1 MTMDLDRLSSG
12 RTMSARSLSSS
23 SATARSANASERT
36 FLSAL
41 DRWQHPDDGSY
52 WQDATEG
59 FRLQAWQAGRLKID
73 VACGKTEDIYDW
85 ASLTKIVL
93 SVSNAMIEVGEGDL
107 SLRDPLTA
115 WLPEITEGVT
125 AKELRHFGKPLAVR
139 DVLSHSA
146 GMTWWKPFYL
156 QVSKRAPRDHEEAWA
171 ILSDLVIRDVRK
183 RILNGEIAKARK
195 GPAIYSDLD
204 FFLLG
209 EILRRSSMLS
219 IPDQYARIQDRLD
232 LAGTFFHALSKRDLT
247 TGPAARSSGAS
258 GGGGSS
264 VRGTRAS
271 SANVQQPGVVW
282 HRDRRDR
289 TAPTERD
296 TEWRGRV
303 LKGEVHDENSS
314 SLFGFAP
321 HAGLFGPIGDLS
333 RYGLELRKLARG
345 DKSRLPQAGA
355 QFLRRS
361 VPRSRGDWALGFMM
375 PTKVS
380 ASCGPKFSPSSI
392 GHTGF
397 TGTSLWYDPK
407 RDLLVTILSNRVHPT
422 RKNAR
427 FVKLRPALH
436 TLIVDAL

>member
-1 MTMDLDRLSSG
+1 MTVDLARLSSAYTLST
-12 RTMSARSLSSS
+12 RSSSARSV
-23 SATARSANASERT
+23 AARSANAREGN
-36 FLSAL
+36 FLRAL

-73 VACGKTEDIYDW
+73 VACGQTEDIYDW

-107 SLRDPLTA
+107 SLRDGLAA
-115 WLPEITEGVT
+115 WLPEITEGMT
-125 AKELRHFGKPLAVR
+125 AAQLRRLGKPLTVR

-146 GMTWWKPFYL
+146 GMTWWKPFYR
-156 QVSKRAPRDHEEAWA
+156 QVLKRAPRDHEEAWA
-171 ILSDLVIRDVRK
+171 ILSDLVICDVRK
-183 RILNGEIAKARK
+183 RMLNGEIAKARQ

-247 TGPAARSSGAS
+247 TGPVARGPAGKSARGSNGV
-258 GGGGSS
+258 GGF
-264 VRGTRAS
+264 
-271 SANVQQPGVVW
+271 SARPVPQPGVVW

-296 TEWRGRV
+296 TEWRGRM

-333 RYGLELRKLARG
+333 RYGLELRKLTRG
-345 DKSRLPQAGA
+345 DKSRLPEAGS

-361 VPRSRGDWALGFMM
+361 VPRLRGDWALGFMM
-375 PTKVS
+375 PTKGS
-380 ASCGPKFSPSSI
+380 ASCGPKFSLSSV

-407 RDLLVTILSNRVHPT
+407 RDLLVTILSNRVHPS

-427 FVKLRPALH
+427 FLKLRPALH
-436 TLIVDAL
+436 TLVVDAL

>member
-1 MTMDLDRLSSG
+1 MTVR
-12 RTMSARSLSSS
+12 SARSL
-23 SATARSANASERT
+23 RSANVSERK
-36 FLSAL
+36 FLGTL
-41 DRWQHPDDGSY
+41 DQWQHPDDASY
-52 WQDATEG
+52 WQDATQG
-59 FRLQAWQAGRLKID
+59 FRLQAWQSGRLKID

-107 SLRDPLTA
+107 SLQDQLTA
-115 WLPEITEGVT
+115 WLPEIAEDMTD
-125 AKELRHFGKPLAVR
+125 AQLSRFGKPLTVR

-146 GMTWWKPFYL
+146 GMTWWKPFYKS
-156 QVSKRAPRDHEEAWA
+156 VSKLAPRDHEEAWA
-171 ILSDLVIRDVRK
+171 ILSDLVIRDVRN
-183 RILNGEIAKARK
+183 RMLNGEIAKARK

-209 EILRRSSMLS
+209 EVLRRSSMLS
-219 IPDQYARIQDRLD
+219 IPDQYARVQDRLD
-232 LAGTFFHALSKRDLT
+232 LAGTFFHALSKRDLKSG
-247 TGPAARSSGAS
+247 TGARE
-258 GGGGSS
+258 
-264 VRGTRAS
+264 
-271 SANVQQPGVVW
+271 SAQPGVVW

-289 TAPTERD
+289 TASTERD
-296 TEWRGRV
+296 TEWRGRM
-303 LKGEVHDENSS
+303 LTGEVHDENSS

-333 RYGLELRKLARG
+333 RYGLELRKLARR
-345 DKSRLPQAGA
+345 DKSRLPEAGA
-355 QFLRRS
+355 RFLRRS

-375 PTKVS
+375 PTKGS
-380 ASCGPKFSPSSI
+380 ASCGPKFSLSSI

-436 TLIVDAL
+436 TMVVDAL